1 MRRPR
6 RSLDA
11 LLVITALVLVSGVG
25 LAAPRIT
32 GSPTNSAAPSAS
44 AAAASSTP
52 AVAPTPSTTPLVG
65 KTYYLGPDGDDRA
78 AGTAAKPWE
87 TLTHA
92 AAKLKPGDIL
102 EILAGTY
109 KRQSVD
115 WRTSGSA
122 SGPITIR
129 AAAGARPVFDGDG
142 VGHFAVIRGG
152 AGYLVFDGLTITG
165 YDIVDDGIIVAM
177 EGAHD
182 LTLQNLRMTGN
193 DGQDQRSHLIYL
205 GAPDV
210 HDVVIRA
217 NLLDGIKGGAIH
229 MYHGPNAQHVQITDN
244 VLRGSHWGVI
254 VTSGANDVVIDHN
267 TFIDNDVGVEM
278 WDATGVSI
286 SNNLITSDHGT
297 GIRLAALAPLSED
310 YDLLQV
316 HGVPFVIDTDELDLA
331 GWQAATGQAVHSTV
345 ATPGVPL
352 IGDDLRPLPGSG
364 AIGAASDGTDLGTRV
379 FP

>member
-11 LLVITALVLVSGVG
+11 LLVIIALVLVSGVG
-25 LAAPRIT
+25 LATPGFRAEAAPTPASSAIPP
-32 GSPTNSAAPSAS
+32 SPTPVVTRAPSAS
-44 AAAASSTP
+44 PIT
-52 AVAPTPSTTPLVG
+52 G
-65 KTYYLGPDGDDRA
+65 ITYHLAPDGDDRGP
-78 AGTAAKPWE
+78 GTAGKPWE
-87 TLTHA
+87 TLAYA
-92 AAKLKPGDIL
+92 ATKLKPGDTL
-102 EILAGTY
+102 EVAGGTY

-115 WRTSGSA
+115 WKTSGSA
-122 SGPITIR
+122 AGPITVR
-129 AAAGARPVFDGDG
+129 AAAGTRPVFDGDG

-152 AGYLVFDGLTITG
+152 AGYIVFDGLTITG

-177 EGAHD
+177 DGAHD
-182 LTLQNLRMTGN
+182 LTFQNLRMTGN

-205 GAPDV
+205 GSPDV

-229 MYHGPNAQHVQITDN
+229 LYHAPNAQHVLITDN
-244 VLRGSHWGVI
+244 VLRDSHWGVI

-278 WDATGVSI
+278 WDATGVQVT
-286 SNNLITSDHGT
+286 NDLVTSDHGT
-297 GIRLAALAPLSED
+297 GIRLQANAPLTED
-310 YDLLQV
+310 YDLWQI

-331 GWQAATGQAVHSTV
+331 GWQAATAQGAHSTV
-345 ATPGVPL
+345 VAPGVPL
-352 IGDDLRPLPGSG
+352 IGSDLRVLAGSP
-364 AIGAASDGTDLGTRV
+364 AAGAASDGSDLGTRV